1 VSRGNTRINN
11 ALGRV
16 VTYIEHGRKILSK
29 EEHLSN
35 PLLRF
40 WQGSNLRRS
49 DFESAVELLS
59 RAGKPLAD
67 EARLWDWMLARPWKY
82 FLSFSAPSVFTGV
95 PSHEFLHGLYFQS
108 ANFRN
113 VVEDTLSSTPEG
125 LERLKFFI
133 AKIFD
138 TNDKYIL
145 NNEIQA
151 YLLQH
156 QSSFTDVKSRVV
168 RDRLVSGFRR
178 QSAGFEID
186 RFMVGY

>member
-1 VSRGNTRINN
+1 MACGLVVELPETLVCVSRGNTRINN

-82 FLSFSAPSVFTGV
+82 FLSFSAPSVLPACHRMNFFTG
-95 PSHEFLHGLYFQS
+95 Y
-108 ANFRN
+108 
-113 VVEDTLSSTPEG
+113 
-125 LERLKFFI
+125 
-133 AKIFD
+133 IFNPRIFA
-138 TNDKYIL
+138 T
-145 NNEIQA
+145 
-151 YLLQH
+151 
-156 QSSFTDVKSRVV
+156 
-168 RDRLVSGFRR
+168 
-178 QSAGFEID
+178 
-186 RFMVGY
+186 